1 MIEETK
7 KKRKIRAKG
16 AIPSS
21 LSSGKIGVEPKVIT
35 VTNTN
40 WSSRNIIKCGRGGRY
55 HAEDADWKYFVSS
68 NKVLQLPGLSKEG
81 SERNREV
88 VVNIGEI
95 NSMKNLSQVKRQL
108 KNQVR
113 VAILEG

>member
-1 MIEETK
+1 M
-7 KKRKIRAKG
+7 
-16 AIPSS
+16 
-21 LSSGKIGVEPKVIT
+21 
-35 VTNTN
+35 
-40 WSSRNIIKCGRGGRY
+40 
-55 HAEDADWKYFVSS
+55 
-68 NKVLQLPGLSKEG
+68 LQLPGLSKEG

-88 VVNIGEI
+88 FVNIGKI